1 MKPQNLM
8 EILDK
13 VYGYVVDGIP
23 HVSQPI
29 TEYTEK
35 YLRKSDSV
43 EQAAMK
49 MINAQIAKS
58 TASGFVT
65 GLGGIFTLPVALPAN
80 LATVLYFQLRMIA
93 GVAYMAGFD
102 VHSLQVR
109 SLTYMCLA
117 GLTME
122 QLLKNTGIKIGT
134 RISKTVAAKLPAKLT
149 AVINQKVGY
158 RLFTKFGNRSAL
170 SVGKAVPLLGGLIS
184 GGIDLVETQM
194 IAERAFNLFIGGEA
208 DHAADF
214 AEFEVLDE
222 DGGDAE

>member
-1 MKPQNLM
+1 MNQQDLM
-8 EILDK
+8 NSLDK
-13 VYGYVVDGIP
+13 IYSYVLDGIP
-23 HVSQPI
+23 HVSPPI
-29 TEYTEK
+29 TVFAEK
-35 YLRKSDSV
+35 FLRKGGSV
-43 EQAAMK
+43 EEAAVK

-65 GLGGIFTLPVALPAN
+65 GLGGIVTLPVSLPAN

-93 GVAYMAGFD
+93 GVAYMAGYD
-102 VHSLQVR
+102 VHSPQVR

-117 GLTME
+117 GLTVE

-134 RISKTVAAKLPAKLT
+134 RITKTVAAKLPAKLT
-149 AVINQKVGY
+149 ASINQKVGY

-170 SVGKAVPLLGGLIS
+170 SVGKAVPILGGVIS
-184 GGIDLVETQM
+184 GGVDMMETQLM
-194 IAERAFNLFIGGEA
+194 AERAFNMFIGGQA

-222 DGGDAE
+222 EGEA